1 MKTNIAL
8 VSLNPTVGALVA
20 NANGILAAYNEA
32 AAQGADIVLTP
43 EMSLAG
49 YPLQDLTQRPGF
61 LADVALMRERLCE
74 AVRATGHKA
83 ALVFGHPTDT
93 GRHDGNRRLV
103 YNSATFYDPETDTAQ
118 IVHKVELPNY
128 GVFDEKRNYLQ
139 GNQPL
144 VVNHRGLRYGI
155 LVCEDGW
162 FPNVTRTLAAQGA
175 DALLWINGSPFSK
188 GKNVKRRA
196 HAQNRHD
203 EAQVPF
209 AYVNMVGGQDEL
221 AFDGDCFAFDGTR
234 YVETR
239 LFRETVQIVTFDL
252 QRGQAVR
259 GPGAGRMPAVEPTGV
274 PEIYGATVTGMRDY
288 LGKSRFSRAMEGY
301 SGGVDSGL
309 VAALGTDAFG
319 AENMLLVRLP
329 SKFSS
334 AGSLD
339 DAMVGAKALG
349 CPMRTIAIEPVVEA
363 IRLAYSHQQI
373 DFGPAPARVV
383 DQEDRD
389 QAAET
394 GMPLQTEDYKE
405 AFRRGEHDEDPRFN
419 LWRSTLKPKLTGA
432 ADENIQARARGTILM
447 AISNQEGFMVLT
459 TGNRSECL
467 TGFMTISGGDTAG
480 GLAPLKDMPKT
491 MVWALCR
498 YRNSLTLGEIER
510 LGYFGPEAIV
520 VPEEIINKPPSAEL
534 RADQQDSDSLPEYDV
549 LDPLLDRIVDQ
560 EESIDQIVDSGLVD
574 METALDI
581 ENKVFIA
588 EYKRRLGAPGVK
600 LSDHL
605 LNNDRRYPIINGYRS
620 TMRAAIMA
628 WDPEPRLAA

>member
-20 NANGILAAYNEA
+20 NADRILAAYNEA

-61 LADVALMRERLCE
+61 LADVALMRKRLCE

-118 IVHKVELPNY
+118 VVHKVELPNY

-259 GPGAGRMPAVEPTGV
+259 GPGAGRMPTVEPTGV
-274 PEIYGATVTGMRDY
+274 PEIYGAIVTGLRGY
-288 LGKSRFSRAMEGY
+288 LGKSRFERAMLGY

-309 VAALGTDAFG
+309 VAGLGVDALGSD
-319 AENMLLVRLP
+319 NVLLVRLP
-329 SKFSS
+329 SKYSS

-349 CPMRTIAIEPVVEA
+349 CPMRTIAIEPIVDA
-363 IRLAYSHQQI
+363 LRLAYSTQQT
-373 DFGPAPARVV
+373 DFGPKAPVSP
-383 DQEDRD
+383 
-389 QAAET
+389 
-394 GMPLQTEDYKE
+394 GKE
-405 AFRRGEHDEDPRFN
+405 LPELSGV
-419 LWRSTLKPKLTGA
+419 
-432 ADENIQARARGTILM
+432 ADENIQARARGNILM
-447 AISNQEGFMVLT
+447 AISNQEGHMLLNT
-459 TGNRSECL
+459 TNKSEAQVGYGTL
-467 TGFMTISGGDTAG
+467 YGDLSGGYAVI
-480 GLAPLKDMPKT
+480 KDVPKT
-491 MVWALCR
+491 LVWKLCR
-498 YRNSLTLGEIER
+498 YRNSLTLSEIER
-510 LGYFGPEAIV
+510 LGYYGPEAVV
-520 VPEEIINKPPSAEL
+520 VPEEIISKAPSAEL
-534 RADQQDSDSLPEYDV
+534 REEQQDTDSLEPYEI
-549 LDPLLDRIVDQ
+549 LDPML
-560 EESIDQIVDSGLVD
+560 EQIVDEEASTEDVVRQGITTAAIATA
-574 METALDI
+574 ME
-581 ENKVFIA
+581 NSVFTA
-588 EYKRRLGAPGVK
+588 EYKRRQSAPGVK
-600 LSDHL
+600 VTDRQLG
-605 LNNDRRYPIINGYRS
+605 NDRRYPIINGYRS

-628 WDPEPRLAA
+628 WRPGPRFTA